1 MKTVAIL
8 TALALGSAATL
19 VLADQNGHPDR
30 GAMMER
36 LKAADTNGDGMI
48 SRDEAKALPRILK
61 NFDAIDA
68 NHDGQLTME
77 ELHAFHKA
85 QHVGRAGHAGGLM
98 KLDTDKDGRI
108 SKAEAQAAPRLAERF
123 DAIDTNHD
131 GFLTPDE
138 LKAAHARHRGDAQ
151 VEPK

>member
-1 MKTVAIL
+1 MKLVIFL
-8 TALALGSAATL
+8 TATALTAASFL
-19 VLADQNGHPDR
+19 VLADPGAKGGPGHM
-30 GAMMER
+30 AER